1 MHPGCNTGIRKE
13 FLILISSSG
22 TREYH
27 SVDVIVHEFYKLFG
41 CYGVSEY
48 TINFLD
54 FLDIMSDLP
63 AADITYYKSCINV
76 VLDHQIGSSYFVTA
90 ATIQVN
96 FHTRKYSS

>member
-48 TINFLD
+48 TINFHD

-63 AADITYYKSCINV
+63 AADITYYKPCIIV
-76 VLDHQIGSSYFVTA
+76 LLDHQIGSSYFVTA
-90 ATIQVN
+90 AIMQVN